1 MTRSN
6 SKQPRRTRSNAAQT
20 ILATYAAAAKQPKK
34 KMTTKQQKEKNQHGT
49 KVTTEVFS
57 SDEEDMPSDS
67 EDDTTT
73 SNTSKKRERE
83 GDNVAKRNK
92 KIEMDKSMETDEE
105 IAIVGVKAG
114 VAKKTAAKKTTT
126 QEWEATLPG
135 AWKMVNHKSA
145 NRRQFNPEG
154 RDTTPD
160 RANRNLS
167 RYPNKT
173 RITLKLQVQASER
186 PNQEVTNNV
195 KAFVK
200 EILRADG
207 NAAILPWK
215 QANEHKGAIK
225 KASNLPDNSYELRD
239 YLADCWIPKEGEK
252 RIIYPHIYL
261 GHTESMED
269 IRKNMSDYLSFSKQA
284 IYNKM
289 LQVEDAV
296 IAGFLVYSHNDMDA
310 GALADEIGEQIG
322 IPVGLRW
329 RAIDIG
335 IKGKIPDN
343 QKVNALHVEV
353 DKKSKMKVIKKLFE
367 LYPRTMVN
375 THLYPNGIKMRFVK
389 NKADALNIPETRKIE
404 KLRARQEK
412 FSKKVRKI
420 ENWDIMMLDAP
431 SSDYMAPSLRQM
443 IMSIPSKVKPGTPV
457 FHSVDLDWKGSG
469 FNYLVAPAL
478 LEEAQCIVPHILCVI
493 KELFP
498 AYYEHATT
506 CMTREALEVCET
518 LKYDIESG
526 NIYDELEEQEE
537 VEIDDAFDL
546 LGFETTDIDIN
557 LGPTQRPAT
566 TNERD
571 YMPGDDDSISTFGGN
586 NGGAFVKGFITPSH
600 RQAQNDASYDTS
612 STSTLTLSTQR
623 NDNMEIAQKEIAELK
638 QKLQLEQKK
647 NEQLLQKVPQAR
659 SGSPQTISFQ
669 QPTNSTLKPPASGS
683 YPNSFA
689 KIGSSTNVTSEG
701 RGTIPVT
708 PAKGLQ

>member
-1 MTRSN
+1 MS
-6 SKQPRRTRSNAAQT
+6 
-20 ILATYAAAAKQPKK
+20 TYAAAAKQPDKKQKEQAEKEKQAQKK
-34 KMTTKQQKEKNQHGT
+34 KKLYELS
-49 KVTTEVFS
+49 ES
-57 SDEEDMPSDS
+57 EDEEKSD
-67 EDDTTT
+67 DDNT

-83 GDNVAKRNK
+83 GETLVQRNK
-92 KIEMDKSMETDEE
+92 KAERDKSMETDEE
-105 IAIVGVKAG
+105 IAILGVKPG
-114 VAKKTAAKKTTT
+114 VLKKPAAKKTTT
-126 QEWEATLPG
+126 QVWEESLPE
-135 AWKMVNHKSA
+135 AWKMVNSKSA

-160 RANRNLS
+160 RTNRNLS
-167 RYPNKT
+167 RFPNKT

-186 PNQEVTNNV
+186 PHQEVTNNV

-200 EILRADG
+200 EILKADG
-207 NAAILPWK
+207 KAAILPWK
-215 QANEHKGAIK
+215 QANEHKGAIR

-239 YLADCWIPKEGEK
+239 YLADCWTPKEGEK
-252 RIIYPHIYL
+252 RILYPHIYI
-261 GHTESMED
+261 GHTESLED
-269 IRKNMSDYLSFSKQA
+269 IRKTMGEYLSSSKQA
-284 IYNKM
+284 MYNKM
-289 LQVEDAV
+289 LQVEESV

-310 GALADEIGEQIG
+310 GALADEIGDQIG

-353 DKKSKMKVIKKLFE
+353 EKKSKMKAMKKLFE

-389 NKADALNIPETRKIE
+389 NKSDALNIPEKRKIE

-412 FSKKVRKI
+412 FSKKVRRI
-420 ENWDIMMLDAP
+420 ENWDIMILDAP
-431 SSDYMAPSLRQM
+431 SSDHMAPSLRQM
-443 IMSIPSKVKPGTPV
+443 IMSIPSKIKPGTPV

-506 CMTREALEVCET
+506 CMTLDALEICET
-518 LKYDIESG
+518 LKYDIDSG
-526 NIYDELEEQEE
+526 NIYDKLDDTEE

-546 LGFETTDIDIN
+546 LGFETTDMENQI
-557 LGPTQRPAT
+557 GPTQRPVS

-586 NGGAFVKGFITPSH
+586 KGGSFVKGFITSNRRTH
-600 RQAQNDASYDTS
+600 NESEYDTS

-623 NDNMEIAQKEIAELK
+623 NDNMDAVQKELAEVK
-638 QKLQLEQKK
+638 RKLQLAETQ
-647 NEQLLQKVPQAR
+647 NEQLLQKVPQAG
-659 SGSPQTISFQ
+659 SGSSNIQAFT
-669 QPTNSTLKPPASGS
+669 QPTNNISNQTESGS

-689 KIGSSTNVTSEG
+689 KIGSSTNVKSEG

-708 PAKGLQ
+708 PAKGLH

>member
-6 SKQPRRTRSNAAQT
+6 SKQTRRTRSNAAQT
-20 ILATYAAAAKQPKK
+20 IMATYAAAAKQPKK
-34 KMTTKQQKEKNQHGT
+34 KMTAKQQKEKEQQDT
-49 KVTTEVFS
+49 KLTKEVLS
-57 SDEEDMPSDS
+57 SDEEEMLSDS
-67 EDDTTT
+67 EEDNT
-73 SNTSKKRERE
+73 SSTSKKRERE
-83 GDNVAKRNK
+83 DDNIVKRNK
-92 KIEMDKSMETDEE
+92 KTEMDKSMETDEE
-105 IAIVGVKAG
+105 VAIVGVKAG
-114 VAKKTAAKKTTT
+114 VAKKPAGKKTTT
-126 QEWEATLPG
+126 QAWEATLPE
-135 AWKMVNHKSA
+135 AWKMVNSKSA

-160 RANRNLS
+160 RANRNLA

-173 RITLKLQVQASER
+173 RITIKLQVQASDR
-186 PNQEVTNNV
+186 PNQEVTNSV
-195 KAFVK
+195 KTFVK
-200 EILRADG
+200 EILQADG

-225 KASNLPDNSYELRD
+225 RASNLPDNSYELRD

-252 RIIYPHIYL
+252 RILYPHIYL

-269 IRKNMSDYLSFSKQA
+269 IRKTMGEYLSTSKQA

-289 LQVEDAV
+289 LQVEDSV

-353 DKKSKMKVIKKLFE
+353 EKKSKMKVMKKLFE

-389 NKADALNIPETRKIE
+389 NKSDALNIPEKRKIE

-506 CMTREALEVCET
+506 CMTLEALEVCET
-518 LKYDIESG
+518 LKYDMESG
-526 NIYDELEEQEE
+526 NIYDELDDTEE

-546 LGFETTDIDIN
+546 LGFETTEMENNI
-557 LGPTQRPAT
+557 GPTQRPTT

-571 YMPGDDDSISTFGGN
+571 FMPGDDDSISTFGGN
-586 NGGAFVKGFITPSH
+586 KGGAFVRGFVTPKPTTY
-600 RQAQNDASYDTS
+600 NEASYDTS
-612 STSTLTLSTQR
+612 STSTLTLSTQH
-623 NDNMEIAQKEIAELK
+623 NESIDKVQQELALVKQQLKLAQT
-638 QKLQLEQKK
+638 Q
-647 NEQLLQKVPQAR
+647 NEQLLKSVPQA
-659 SGSPQTISFQ
+659 GSENLTAKPFKHST
-669 QPTNSTLKPPASGS
+669 TNTSNLASSGS

-689 KIGSSTNVTSEG
+689 KIGSSANVQSEG

-708 PAKGLQ
+708 PAKGLH